1 MRTLLVTSLALLT
14 LAASAQAGQWV
25 IEETDDNYVVEYSGE
40 SKTDKTDKKTDPP
53 PAGAAAQAKPPESA
67 PVPAVSPAPDAP
79 AQAKPVPQRPTRVR
93 EPSRRERVRSQQPDD
108 TPQ

>member
-40 SKTDKTDKKTDPP
+40 SKADKTDKKTDPP
-53 PAGAAAQAKPPESA
+53 PAGAPDQAKPPEA
-67 PVPAVSPAPDAP
+67 APAVGPAPDAP
-79 AQAKPVPQRPTRVR
+79 AQEAKPVPPRPTRVR
-93 EPSRRERVRSQQPDD
+93 EPSRRERVRSQQPDG